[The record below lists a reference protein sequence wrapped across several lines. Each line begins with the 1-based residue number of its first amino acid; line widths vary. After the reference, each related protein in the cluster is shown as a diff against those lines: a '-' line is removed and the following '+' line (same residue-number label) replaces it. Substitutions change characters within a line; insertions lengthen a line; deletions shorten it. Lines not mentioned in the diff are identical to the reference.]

1 MRLKFKRLSI
11 FLFLSFLLFLASS
24 AWAVEQTGTLSGI
37 VKDEKGMT
45 LPGATV
51 NISSPNLIGGDKAAM
66 TDSDGVFNFYNLPP
80 GDYSLKVSMPGYVT
94 YIISEQRVSIGK
106 TTFMAIPMKAGE
118 IKEEVT
124 VTAEAPLIDP
134 KSNTSSSN
142 FSELVIQNIQIGAG
156 ARGYQN
162 VFQQAAGVA
171 GGANPSIRGATLGEN
186 VYLVDGVDTTDPVT
200 ATFGLNFNFDAIEEI
215 QLQTGGF
222 TAEYGRA
229 TGGIGNIITKSGG
242 NEFEGTFDIRFR
254 NEGMAQPGK
263 HFDPDET
270 PTSFFNPAFTFG
282 GPIVK
287 DRLWFFL
294 SYQYTDSET
303 TPSQSPVTYTY
314 KGNNYIGKLTWMINS
329 NNKLIFQITGDPADI
344 DNANAGAFITK
355 EAARFQTQ
363 GSNFISLKYYSAL
376 SENWWLE
383 AQAASYKSGLDSY
396 PQSGD
401 FSTQGIVVENE
412 GLIMENYTDAQ
423 YSDRSRNQANVI
435 LTYFQRGLAGSHQF
449 KFGLDMQDT
458 KSTFNQFTPGGGYYS
473 YYNFGG
479 TRYPV
484 FHWIDVPAG
493 EFENPGALLAGFVQD
508 EWIINPHL
516 TANIGFRYDSAK
528 YENDIGEEILDTSLI
543 QPRVGLAWDT
553 KGDGSSVW
561 KWSYGKYMHPNMLA
575 FTDLLNS
582 KANATELY
590 YIESFWG
597 DLNEDGDEDDEVLG
611 AIYGGPGGSI
621 MDPKGLD
628 PTYMIEYQAG
638 YERKLTP
645 RQSLKL
651 TWVYRKTDD
660 IIEDVYN
667 DFDGIDNDD
676 DGTVDNEFDEGV
688 YIIKN
693 LDNGRRRY
701 YGVELVYDA
710 RIPQGEIIASYT
722 YGVSKGNIEYTQST
736 GVDFDFPDLSV
747 NRYGYLTDD
756 RRNTVKVNGY
766 HSLPLGFQVAW
777 DAIYYTGQ
785 PYNAYTPGFYYGDAF
800 VEPRGS
806 RRLPTYYRLDLEGR
820 KNFAIG
826 KTNAQIILSVI
837 NALDDEIPIE
847 VNEYFDSGSFG
858 QVTNYLQPRRFEV
871 GLRYQF

>member
-1 MRLKFKRLSI
+1 MRFSIKRCLEI
-11 FLFLSFLLFLASS
+11 FLFSCLLLLVTA
-24 AWAVEQTGTLSGI
+24 AAAVEQTGTLSGV
-37 VKDEKGMT
+37 VKDENGET
-45 LPGATV
+45 LPGATIS
-51 NISSPNLIGGDKAAM
+51 ISSSNLMGGEKAAM
-66 TDSDGVFNFYNLPP
+66 SDTEGVFNFYNLPP
-80 GDYSLKVSMPGYVT
+80 GDYSIKVSMPGYIT
-94 YIISEQRVSIGK
+94 YILSDQRVSIGR
-106 TTFMAIPMKAGE
+106 TTFIGIPMKAGE
-118 IKEEVT
+118 LKEEVT
-124 VTAEAPLIDP
+124 VTAETPLIDP

-142 FSELVIQNIQIGAG
+142 FSEVVIQNIQIGAG

-171 GGANPSIRGATLGEN
+171 GGSNPAVRGSTLGEN
-186 VYLVDGVDTTDPVT
+186 IYLVDGVDTTDPVT
-200 ATFGLNFNFDAIEEI
+200 STFGLNFNFDAIEEV

-242 NEFEGTFDIRFR
+242 NEFAGTFDIRYRTEDFI
-254 NEGMAQPGK
+254 QKGK
-263 HFDPDET
+263 HYDPSET

-294 SYQYTDSET
+294 SYQYTDAET
-303 TPSQSPVTYTY
+303 TPSESPVTYTY

-329 NNKLIFQITGDPADI
+329 NNKVVFQITGDPADI
-344 DNANAGAFITK
+344 DNANASAFIAA
-355 EAARFQTQ
+355 EAARFQKQ
-363 GSNFISLKYYSAL
+363 GANFISLKYYSAL

-383 AQAASYKSGLDSY
+383 AQAAYYKSVLDSY

-412 GLIMENYTDAQ
+412 GIIIDNYVDAQ
-423 YSDRSRNQANVI
+423 YSDRFRNQANII

-449 KFGLDMQDT
+449 KFGVDMQDT

-484 FHWIDVPAG
+484 FHWVDVPAG
-493 EFENPGALLAGFVQD
+493 KFENPGTLFAGFIQD
-508 EWIINPHL
+508 EWIINPHV

-528 YENDIGEEILDTSLI
+528 YENDVGKEILNTSLI
-543 QPRVGLAWDT
+543 QPRAGIAWDT
-553 KGDGSSVW
+553 KGDGTNVW

-597 DLNEDGDEDDEVLG
+597 DLNGDGDLDDEILG
-611 AIYGGPGGSI
+611 AVYGGPGGTI
-621 MDPKGLD
+621 MDPKGID
-628 PTYMIEYQAG
+628 PTYVIEYQVG
-638 YERKLTP
+638 YERRLTP
-645 RQSLKL
+645 KQGLKL
-651 TWVYRKTDD
+651 TWVYKKTDD
-660 IIEDVYN
+660 IIEDVY
-667 DFDGIDNDD
+667 
-676 DGTVDNEFDEGV
+676 DEDAEV
-688 YIIKN
+688 YVIKN
-693 LDNGRRRY
+693 LENGRRRY
-701 YGVELVYDA
+701 YGVEAVYNA
-710 RIPQGEIIASYT
+710 RIPKGEIIASYT

-747 NRYGYLTDD
+747 NRYGYLEDD

-766 HSLPLGFQVAW
+766 HSLPLGFQIGW

-785 PYNAYTPGFYYGDAF
+785 PYNTYEPGFFYGDAF

-806 RRLPTYYRLDLEGR
+806 RRLPNYYRLDLEGR
-820 KNFAIG
+820 KSFKIG
-826 KTNAQIILSVI
+826 RTNAQVILSIFNV
-837 NALDDEIPIE
+837 LDDEIPIE
-847 VNEYFDSGSFG
+847 VNEYYYSGSFG
-858 QVTNYLQPRRFEV
+858 HFTDYLQPRRFEI